1 MMTKPVRYQKGQL
14 YRDHGAWFVRY
25 RERVRQKDGSIK
37 LQRKSERLGSTE
49 KHPKQSDI
57 EPLRA
62 VFMQKINAG
71 AAIPESSMT
80 LSEFVETV
88 YLPWAQVERRAS
100 THKGYKE
107 IWENHLL
114 KRIGHFR
121 LREFRTVHASK
132 MLRAIAAE
140 CDLTKTTLQ
149 HIKAVLSGVFTYAK
163 NEGAFD
169 GSNPVQG
176 AMIPGNAREPEETFA
191 YNLVQILRILDI
203 LPLLPKAV
211 VATAAFAGLRE
222 GELRGL
228 QWPDYTG
235 DQLAVNRSIWKDVV
249 NRPKTRASRQPVPVI
264 PKLAKI
270 LDEYRAS
277 MHNPATGVMFHIG
290 NGECLDMDKLAQRV
304 IRPAIEAIRLPWYG
318 WHGFRR
324 GVASNLYELGANE
337 KIVQRILRHAN
348 PHVTKERYIKAFDPA
363 VLDAM
368 QRLQAT
374 VDVLEKSPAI
384 VQQMN

>member
-1 MMTKPVRYQKGQL
+1 MTKPVRYQKGQL

-25 RERVRQKDGSIK
+25 RERVRKEDGSIR
-37 LQRKSERLGSTE
+37 LQRKSKRLGSVE
-49 KHPKQSDI
+49 KHPTKTDI
-57 EPLRA
+57 EPLRTA
-62 VFMQKINAG
+62 FMQKVNAG
-71 AAIPESSMT
+71 VASPESSMT
-80 LSEFVETV
+80 LSEFVSSV
-88 YLPWAQVERRAS
+88 YLPWVQAERRAS
-100 THKGYKE
+100 THKGYQE

-114 KRIGHFR
+114 KRIGQIR

-132 MLRAIAAE
+132 LLRAIAAE

-149 HIKAVLSGVFTYAK
+149 HIKAVLSGIFTHAK

-176 AMIPGNAREPEETFA
+176 TMIPGNAREPEETYA
-191 YNLVQILRILDI
+191 YNLVQILRILDV
-203 LPLLPKAV
+203 LPLFPKAV

-228 QWPDYTG
+228 EWPDYTG
-235 DQLAVNRSIWKDVV
+235 FQLAVNRSVWKAVV
-249 NRPKTRASRQPVPVI
+249 NQPKTRASRQPVPVI

-277 MHNPATGVMFHIG
+277 IHGPATGVIFH
-290 NGECLDMDKLAQRV
+290 NGSGEHLDMDKLAQRV
-304 IRPAIEAIRLPWYG
+304 IRPVVKAIGLPWYG

-324 GVASNLYELGANE
+324 GIASNLYELGANE

-363 VLDAM
+363 VLDVM
-368 QRLQAT
+368 RRLQAS
-374 VDVLEKSPAI
+374 VDLLEQSPAI